1 MMNIDEM
8 KQKLQSRLKPS
19 RYQHSVGVAETSVF
33 LAARFGVDS
42 KKAEIAGLLHDC
54 ARQYPN
60 EQLINE
66 ADKRN
71 ISYGMVEKTMPLL
84 LHGYVGAKLIQEEYG
99 VDDPE
104 ISQAI
109 YRHTV
114 GGPGMTDLDKIIYF
128 ADMIEPSRD
137 YPGVNELRLLSREG
151 SLDEMVLAGLTQS
164 IVFVLKKNH
173 LVHPDTVIARNE
185 LLLRIRNTE
194 NEEKAL

>member
-1 MMNIDEM
+1 MNIDEM